1 MHCLVLDQ
9 NVRIEVADALRND
22 GHDVMRA
29 GETNLARRDDPALF
43 QWASE
48 HERTVVTFDEDF
60 AEQAYWNR
68 EPHAG
73 VVRLRLEPQTPEHV
87 LPILRVFLSSYSPAD
102 LRNALVILTE
112 RKVRIRRW

>member
-1 MHCLVLDQ
+1 MHRLVLDQ

-22 GHDVMRA
+22 GHDVLRA
-29 GETNLARRDDPALF
+29 SETNLARRDDQALF
-43 QWASE
+43 LWARE

-60 AEQAYWNR
+60 AERAYWNR
-68 EPHAG
+68 DPHAG

-87 LPILRVFLSSYSPAD
+87 VPILQVFLRSYSPAD